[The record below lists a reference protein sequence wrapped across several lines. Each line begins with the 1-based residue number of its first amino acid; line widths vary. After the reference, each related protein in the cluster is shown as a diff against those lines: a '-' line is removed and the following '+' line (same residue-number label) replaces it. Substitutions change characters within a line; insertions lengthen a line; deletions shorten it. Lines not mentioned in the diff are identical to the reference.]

1 MKPTEAM
8 MSKLLLTSEAWQLIY
23 PYPKVLDPDGWDRQ
37 NYQYSWNEER
47 ITYEEYFNRISKSTV
62 IGKITNGGDHE

>member
-1 MKPTEAM
+1 
-8 MSKLLLTSEAWQLIY
+8 MSKPLLTSEVWQLIY

-37 NYQYSWNEER
+37 NYQYSWYEER

-62 IGKITNGGDHE
+62 IGKITYGGDNE